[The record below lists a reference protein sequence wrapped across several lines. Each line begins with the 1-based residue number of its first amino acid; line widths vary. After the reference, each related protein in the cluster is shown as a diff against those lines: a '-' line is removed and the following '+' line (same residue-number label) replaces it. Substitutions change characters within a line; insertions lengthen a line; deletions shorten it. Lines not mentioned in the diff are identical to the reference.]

1 MKQIDLS
8 NIPVKNKHYDWKK
21 SIGKTCNFKFNQYE
35 GTLLITDYKSNGK
48 TTFVKIQYNNIED
61 WIPTSQLKS
70 GGIGG
75 KLKFFTSDFYY
86 NIDDILH
93 YKTDI
98 QIISRE
104 IRHKDGRN
112 RKYYTYKCLKC
123 GETNTTTEAI
133 LKENK
138 GCPYCA
144 GRILKIGINDIP
156 TTAPWIIPFF
166 KDKQEASQYT
176 HSSMKEIFPYC
187 PVCRKQINKKVS
199 ISHLYTNHRS
209 GCSCDTYMSFPEQV
223 MYNLL
228 LQNNINFIH
237 RATKKELDW
246 AKSFEYDFYLP
257 DQQIIIETH
266 GLQHYDG
273 NGFSSVGGKTVVE
286 QQIIDKEKQ
295 TLAENNN
302 IDYYIIDCRYS
313 KLQYILNNIIASPLF
328 NKLNLIIKDENQLYD
343 NVLIYKKN
351 KLKIL
356 LQEKK
361 YTTAELLKMLH
372 ISLPTLNTLI
382 SQLRGE
388 DFA

>member
-8 NIPVKNKHYDWKK
+8 NIPIKNNHYDWKK

-35 GTLLITDYKSNGK
+35 GTLLITDYKSDGK

-61 WIPTSQLKS
+61 WIPTGQLKTGS
-70 GGIGG
+70 IGG

-93 YKTDI
+93 CKTDI

-104 IRHKDGRN
+104 VRREDERN
-112 RKYYTYKCLKC
+112 RKYYTYRCLKC
-123 GETNTTTEAI
+123 GEINTTTEGI

-144 GRILKIGINDIP
+144 GRIVKSGINDI
-156 TTAPWIIPFF
+156 TVTAPWMIPFF
-166 KDKQEASQYT
+166 VNKEEAAKYT
-176 HSSMKEIFPYC
+176 RNSMKEVFPYC
-187 PVCRKQINKKVS
+187 PVCRKQVNKKMT
-199 ISHLYTNHRS
+199 ISQLYTGHRS

-237 RATKKELDW
+237 RVTKKELPW

-257 DQQIIIETH
+257 EYQIIIETH
-266 GLQHYDG
+266 GLQHY
-273 NGFSSVGGKTVVE
+273 NERGFSNVGGKTLEE
-286 QQIIDKEKQ
+286 QQSIDNEKQ
-295 TLAENNN
+295 LLAENNN
-302 IDYYIIDCRYS
+302 IEYYIIDCRYS
-313 KLQYILNNIIASPLF
+313 KLQYILDNIIASPLF
-328 NKLNLIIKDENQLYD
+328 NKLNLTIKDKDQLYD

-351 KLKIL
+351 RLKIL

-361 YTTAELLKMLH
+361 YTTTELLKTLH

-388 DFA
+388 GFA